1 MSPKVADVFILF
13 KQSNEVEKVWV
24 DSSIVMRFLVTL

>member
-1 MSPKVADVFILF
+1 MSLKVVDVFILF
-13 KQSNEVEKVWV
+13 KQSNELEKVWV

>member
-1 MSPKVADVFILF
+1 MSPKVVDVFILF
-13 KQSNEVEKVWV
+13 KQSNELEKVWV